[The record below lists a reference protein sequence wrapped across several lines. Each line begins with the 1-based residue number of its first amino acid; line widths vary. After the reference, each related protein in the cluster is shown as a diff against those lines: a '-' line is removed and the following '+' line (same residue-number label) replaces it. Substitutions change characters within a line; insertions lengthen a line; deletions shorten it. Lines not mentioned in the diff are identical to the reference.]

1 MEFIIG
7 NRVVCNGE
15 VDFHYSTRGECGVV
29 IDDTSAPYILIQFD
43 NLIPGAHDGNGL
55 GKCGHC
61 LWVRPD
67 MLQLDETAA
76 TPIIPAAEREYITL

>member
-7 NRVVCNGE
+7 DRVVCNGE

-43 NLIPGAHDGNGL
+43 HHIPGAHSGNGR
-55 GKCGHC
+55 GRDGYC
-61 LWVRPD
+61 LWVNPD
-67 MLQLDETAA
+67 MLEPETSADQ
-76 TPIIPAAEREYITL
+76 IIPAAEREYITL